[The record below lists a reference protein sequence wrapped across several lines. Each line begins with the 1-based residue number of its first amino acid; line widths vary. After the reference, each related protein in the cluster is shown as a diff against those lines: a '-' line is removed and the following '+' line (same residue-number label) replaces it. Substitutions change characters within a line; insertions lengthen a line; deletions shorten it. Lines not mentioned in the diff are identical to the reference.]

1 MDGDG
6 NDHHPEV
13 VLAPETCEVIVSY
26 APERKA
32 PGEAFLSSSGME
44 MTGANAGCTRLYLRP
59 LSCCSSPFP
68 TPDQGMWATKAG
80 QGENRPRRHTFD
92 RPSRAHRAWR
102 PVHCRTGSREHP
114 QLLLRPVWM
123 LKNFASK
130 RCLTGPCP
138 RVGFSVPGQTGT
150 NPKPPQ

>member
-59 LSCCSSPFP
+59 LSCCSSPLP
-68 TPDQGMWATKAG
+68 APDQGMWATKAG

-92 RPSRAHRAWR
+92 PAGRIGPGDQFIA
-102 PVHCRTGSREHP
+102 GQGRESIRSCYSD
-114 QLLLRPVWM
+114 QYGCSKTLL
-123 LKNFASK
+123 
-130 RCLTGPCP
+130 
-138 RVGFSVPGQTGT
+138 
-150 NPKPPQ
+150 PKDA